1 MKASKESFR
10 KGNIIIIYYD
20 TMNIYTLYIPCKP
33 IDHGSVLYDH
43 SVQPATPPRPARC
56 HTILVTKVTHL
67 VTELL
72 YEGIR

>member
-1 MKASKESFR
+1 
-10 KGNIIIIYYD
+10 
-20 TMNIYTLYIPCKP
+20 MNIYTLYIPCKP